1 MNLNTDPVTTCL
13 LVSLLF
19 FAVMIVFTR
28 KLIHAVIYLCT
39 FSTVAATVFLFLGA
53 PDVALA
59 EAVIGSTISTIVFLI
74 AIKKHRIFML
84 YVVNH
89 PKRPETVRQGIRD
102 LGLRMEQFCRER
114 EIQQYIISTDDNV
127 EDLLA
132 RDEQKVVVESRD
144 DAIVLHA
151 EAENVHTLG
160 IRNLIDQF
168 NTCCGV
174 KLSVETIS
182 HDMPYQEVVPHEKG

>member
-28 KLIHAVIYLCT
+28 KLIHAVIYMST

-84 YVVNH
+84 YVVNN
-89 PKRPETVRQGIRD
+89 PGRPEPVRQGIRE
-102 LGLRMEQFCRER
+102 LVQRLEEYCRER
-114 EIQQYIISTDDNV
+114 EIQQFLINTDDEV
-127 EDLLA
+127 EGLLA
-132 RDEQKVVVESRD
+132 RDEQKVVLESRD
-144 DAIVLHA
+144 EAVILHA
-151 EAENVHTLG
+151 DAKNVHTLG
-160 IRNLIDQF
+160 IRDLIDRF
-168 NTCCGV
+168 DTCCGV
-174 KLSVETIS
+174 KLSLETVR
-182 HDMPYQEVVPHEKG
+182 HDLPYREAVPHEKV